1 MPYYPINLN
10 LRNRKCVVIGGGTVA
25 ERKVKTL
32 LEFGATVVVVSPELS
47 SGLQEMLSR
56 KQITHIASQYE
67 PRCLREA
74 LLVIAA
80 TDDRQINQTVA
91 LEADSHNILVN
102 IVDDPELCT
111 FFVPAI
117 VRRGD
122 VVISVSTSGKSPALA
137 RRIREQVESYFGPE
151 YALLAD
157 LLGELRDE
165 VKGRYSDSNERHQ
178 AFVRVLDS
186 DVLELLAQGQVA
198 EAKGKARQCLQG

>member
-32 LEFGATVVVVSPELS
+32 LKFGATVVVVSPELS
-47 SGLQEMLSR
+47 IGLQEMLSR
-56 KQITHIASQYE
+56 KQITHMASDYD
-67 PRCLREA
+67 PRYLREA

-80 TDDRQINQTVA
+80 TADRQINQTVA

-102 IVDDPELCT
+102 VVDDPELCT

-117 VRRGD
+117 ACRGD
-122 VVISVSTSGKSPALA
+122 VVIGVSTSGKSPALA
-137 RRIREQVESYFGPE
+137 RRIREQVESYFGLE
-151 YALLAD
+151 YSLLAD

-165 VKGRYSDSNERHQ
+165 VKGRYSDTNERNQ

-186 DVLELLAQGQVA
+186 DVLELLAQGHVA
-198 EAKGKARQCLQG
+198 EAREKARQCLQG